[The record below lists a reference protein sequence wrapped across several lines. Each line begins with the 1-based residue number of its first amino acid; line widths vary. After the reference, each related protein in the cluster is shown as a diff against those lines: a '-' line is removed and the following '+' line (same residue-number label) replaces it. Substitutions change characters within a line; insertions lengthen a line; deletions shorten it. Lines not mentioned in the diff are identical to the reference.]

1 MYRSSLIAVLT
12 LVGPMRTGAQS
23 DSEPPRVWVDAFT
36 EGPTFCLVLSH
47 DGTARFTAGFLAH
60 NPLRWR
66 YDSLTKKL
74 FLTAPR
80 LTATTVKQ
88 FRGDAGAS
96 DWVFDT
102 LSKTATYDLD
112 ADARIWWGGWFLYPL
127 ASLDSVGRTQVRR
140 ECKLPVGS

>member
-1 MYRSSLIAVLT
+1 MYRPTLLVLIL
-12 LVGPMRTGAQS
+12 LGPVRTAAAQS
-23 DSEPPRVWVDAFT
+23 DSAPPRIWVDAFT
-36 EGPTFCLVLSH
+36 EGPTFCLVFSPN
-47 DGTARFTAGFLAH
+47 GTARFTAGFLAY

-66 YDSLTKKL
+66 YDSLAKPL

-80 LTATTVKQ
+80 LTTPAVKQ

-112 ADARIWWGGWFLYPL
+112 ADPRIWWAGWFLYPL
-127 ASLDSVGRTQVRR
+127 ERLDSVGRAQVRR
-140 ECKLPVGS
+140 ECKLPTGS